1 MRLVNISCINGY
13 ETLARDI
20 IVNEGV
26 ILLRKGTKLKSALVE
41 KLKEFNVKQIYIED
55 AISEGITP
63 DEVISFQEKQRLVS
77 DLTEEFGKLKDK
89 LLVDTH
95 VIHKIAT
102 SLTEKFY
109 SDSIIIDLMNIQA
122 NDDYTYMH
130 CLNVAILTTTLCNK
144 LKIDADTCKKIVV
157 GALLHDVG
165 KILVPK
171 DILNKPTKLTEQ
183 EFNIMKQHSVLGYDI
198 LKDNQELDPISKI
211 VVLCHHERSDG
222 SGYPLGKTD
231 DLHIGA
237 KIVAACDI
245 FDALVSDRPYRKGFE
260 LNEACI
266 ILKKEKI
273 DNQVR
278 EALEKM
284 IAFYPVGSTV
294 LLSNGIVGI
303 VEKNFAGDLNKPN
316 VRGVYHVR
324 EKKLCEQRICLRD
337 EKDIYIVSK
346 LDGIPTID
354 NIQL

>member
-1 MRLVNISCINGY
+1 MRLVNINCMNGY

-26 ILLRKGTKLKSALVE
+26 VLLRRGTKIKNSLVK
-41 KLKEFNVKQIYIED
+41 KLLDFNIQQIYIED
-55 AISEGITP
+55 ELSEGITP
-63 DEVISFQEKQRLVS
+63 DEIISMQEKQTIIRNI
-77 DLTEEFGKLKDK
+77 TEEFTKLKEK
-89 LLVDTH
+89 LIIDTH
-95 VIHKIAT
+95 VINKIAN
-102 SLTEKFY
+102 SLTDKFY
-109 SDSIIIDLMNIQA
+109 SDSIIVDIMNIQK
-122 NDDYTYMH
+122 NDDYTYTH

-144 LKIDADTCKKIVV
+144 LNIDAEMVKKIVV

-171 DILNKPTKLTEQ
+171 DILNKPTKLTDQ
-183 EFNIMKQHSVLGYDI
+183 EFHIMKQHSVLGYDI
-198 LKDNQELDPISKI
+198 LKDNEELDPISKL

-222 SGYPLGKTD
+222 SGYPLGKAD

-273 DNQVR
+273 DSHVR
-278 EALEKM
+278 DALEKM
-284 IAFYPVGSTV
+284 IAFYPVGSPV

-303 VEKNFAGDLNKPN
+303 VEKNFAGELSKPN
-316 VRGVYHVR
+316 IRGVYNVR
-324 EKKLCEQRICLRD
+324 DKCTCEYRVCLRD
-337 EKDIYIVSK
+337 EKNVYIVSK
-346 LDGIPTID
+346 LDGIPTVD

>member
-1 MRLVNISCINGY
+1 MRLVNINYINGY

-26 ILLRKGTKLKSALVE
+26 ILLRKGTKLKTPLVK
-41 KLKEFNVKQIYIED
+41 KLREFNIQQIYIED
-55 AISEGITP
+55 QISEGITP
-63 DEVISFQEKQRLVS
+63 DEIISMQEKQMLIK
-77 DLTEEFGKLKDK
+77 DITEGFAKLKEK
-89 LLVDTH
+89 LIVDTH
-95 VIHKIAT
+95 VINKIAT
-102 SLTEKFY
+102 SLTDKFY
-109 SDSIIIDLMNIQA
+109 SDSIIVDIMNIQK
-122 NDDYTYMH
+122 NDDYTYTH
-130 CLNVAILTTTLCNK
+130 CINVAILTTTLCNK
-144 LKIDADTCKKIVV
+144 LKIDADMTRKIVI

-171 DILNKPTKLTEQ
+171 DILNKPSKLTDQ

-198 LKDNQELDPISKI
+198 LKDNSELDPVSKL

-237 KIVAACDI
+237 KVVAACDI

-273 DNQVR
+273 DIHVR

-284 IAFYPVGSTV
+284 IAFYPVGSAV
-294 LLSNGIVGI
+294 LLSNGVVGI

-316 VRGVYHVR
+316 VRGVYNVR
-324 EKKLCEQRICLRD
+324 DKCTCEQRICLRD
-337 EKDIYIVSK
+337 EKELYIVSK